1 MAKPKTAQEWADY
14 YGWAITLLKS
24 DKSLW
29 SLFQKAIKGTWTAQ
43 KFVAE
48 LKRTSWYKKYG
59 DTGRKALALKHTDP
73 ETWRQRVRAIY
84 QEIMSLAG
92 SMGVKANWQVY
103 WDMAEDAFTFGWTN
117 AQIRRNLASYLKSK
131 GGMYGGEAGEAQAQL
146 EQYAYSMGI
155 KLDSGT
161 LHGWLKG
168 ILNGSRTLQDY
179 KGHIQKLAMSAFPGL
194 AEQIKGGMTVKD
206 IADPYI
212 QSMARILEVNPA
224 NIKLDDPTIK
234 AALAKTQTDSSGK
247 STSTT
252 QPLWEFEN
260 QLRQDPRWLNTNNAR
275 AGLNSVAHGVL
286 KDFGLV
292 T

>member
-1 MAKPKTAQEWADY
+1 MAKPKTQQEWADY
-14 YGWAITLLKS
+14 YGWALTLLKS

-29 SLFQKAIKGTWTAQ
+29 NLFQKAIKGAWKAD

-48 LKRTSWYKKYG
+48 LKKTSWYKKYG
-59 DTGRKALALKHTDP
+59 ETARRALALKHTDP
-73 ETWRQRVRAIY
+73 ETWRQRVRSIY

-92 SMGVKANWQVY
+92 QMGVKANWQVY

-131 GGMYGGEAGEAQAQL
+131 NGTYGGEAEQARVQL

-155 KLDSGT
+155 TLDRNT
-161 LHGWLKG
+161 LHGWIKG
-168 ILNGSRTLQDY
+168 ILNGSRTVEDY
-179 KGHIQKLAMSAFPGL
+179 KGHIQKLAISAYPGL
-194 AEQIKGGMTVKD
+194 ADQIKGGMTVRD
-206 IADPYI
+206 IADPYV
-212 QSMARILEVNPA
+212 QSMARILEINPTD
-224 NIKLDDPTIK
+224 IKLDDPTIK
-234 AALAKTQTDSSGK
+234 SALSRVQTDSSGK
-247 STSTT
+247 STSSTMA
-252 QPLWEFEN
+252 LWEFEN

-275 AGLNSVAHGVL
+275 QGLNSVAHGVL